1 MNLNMK
7 IIDCYAPREAGYHPF
22 LIGPVWQTA
31 VLNYAPAESLE
42 QIDKLDVHHQ
52 TDELFVLLEGNAV
65 LIAAALDDSGIA
77 GYDLQDMQPGIA
89 SNIRR
94 HVWHKIAMSE
104 GSRVLIVENAD
115 THRGDFEFRGLSAQE
130 REELCR
136 RVRDCRNASKH

>member
-31 VLNYAPAESLE
+31 VLNYAPAELLE

-89 SNIRR
+89 YNIRR
-94 HVWHKIAMSE
+94 NVWHKIAMSE